1 MLMFRRGKE
10 NNLIELT
17 TTSVRLVPRKNLIV
31 TDTVMIM
38 SVMENV
44 RNILTNPTR
53 CLLLIDFPQSLQNYL
68 KLNLVPTPVRLSVYV
83 ICSTLALLL
92 LLHSLPLITTSS
104 LLSMVR
110 MMLINY
116 SLVP

>member
-17 TTSVRLVPRKNLIV
+17 TTSVSIVPRRNLIV

-68 KLNLVPTPVRLSVYV
+68 KLNLVPTQVRLSVYV
-83 ICSTLALLL
+83 ICSILALLL
-92 LLHSLPLITTSS
+92 ILLSQPLITTSS

-110 MMLINY
+110 TVPIKH